1 MTQRMFAGLFGIPIA
16 TLRHWER
23 GNRRPTGT
31 ALVLLHVIA
40 VNPLAVRNAVRNV
53 RSAHPGSMP
62 EWEPKLSDRAP
73 RGLSTPMDV
82 DF

>member
-1 MTQRMFAGLFGIPIA
+1 MFSGLFGIPIA

-40 VNPLAVRNAVRNV
+40 VNPRAVRQAVLKV
-53 RSAHPGSMP
+53 RIAHPGSMP
-62 EWEPKLSDRAP
+62 AWEPKLSDRAP

-82 DF
+82 DY